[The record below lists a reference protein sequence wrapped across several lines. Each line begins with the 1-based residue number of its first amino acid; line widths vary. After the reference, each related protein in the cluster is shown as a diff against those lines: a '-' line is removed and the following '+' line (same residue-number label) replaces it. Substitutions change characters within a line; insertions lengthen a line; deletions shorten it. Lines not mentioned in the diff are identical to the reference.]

1 MYAQTT
7 IAFVQWIYRDIDHFD
22 TNGRVAVTDVQKEC
36 LHHGVYDANDDIG
49 TSNVTDD
56 GADRFVND
64 TDGDVVDDEDDG
76 DDEALKEVTGD
87 IQFKTTTNTLFS

>member
-1 MYAQTT
+1 
-7 IAFVQWIYRDIDHFD
+7 
-22 TNGRVAVTDVQKEC
+22 VTDGQKEC
-36 LHHGVYDANDDIG
+36 LHHGLYDANDDIG

-64 TDGDVVDDEDDG
+64 TDGDVVDDEDDA

-87 IQFKTTTNTLFS
+87 GTASVDIQFKFFS

>member
-1 MYAQTT
+1 MYVQTT
-7 IAFVQWIYRDIDHFD
+7 NAFVQWIYRDIDHFD
-22 TNGRVAVTDVQKEC
+22 TNGRVDVADVHKEC
-36 LHHGVYDANDDIG
+36 LQHGLYDANDDIG

-64 TDGDVVDDEDDG
+64 PDGDGVDDEDDA

>member
-1 MYAQTT
+1 MYVQTT
-7 IAFVQWIYRDIDHFD
+7 NAFVQWRYRDIDHFD
-22 TNGRVAVTDVQKEC
+22 TNGRVDVTDVQKEC
-36 LHHGVYDANDDIG
+36 LHHGLNDANDNIG

-56 GADRFVND
+56 GADIFVND

-87 IQFKTTTNTLFS
+87 IQFKTTTNTFFS